1 MKIVFEETGMECVD
15 WTVLAEDRDRVRTL
29 KITVMGIKIP

>member
-1 MKIVFEETGMECVD
+1 MKIVFEETVLECVE

-29 KITVMGIKIP
+29 KITIMGIKIP